1 MASYQQMLQQ
11 MQKIQ
16 REYQKAQEVLDSSTF
31 DFTAN
36 GVVKITMKGDRSLV
50 SVEFLDN
57 DVLKEDPEM
66 VADMIKIA
74 YDGVKKKLMKQSK
87 RLKVNLMSLV
97 RQECFNERT

>member
-16 REYQKAQEVLDSSTF
+16 REYQKAQEVLENSSF

-36 GVVKITMKGDRSLV
+36 GVVKITMKGDRTLV
-50 SVEFLDN
+50 SIEFLDK

-74 YDGVKKKLMKQSK
+74 YDGVKKEIDDAIEKIESK
-87 RLKVNLMSLV
+87 
-97 RQECFNERT
+97 FNVPGMPGMF